1 MDNRHTSRLRVISL
15 FEDLPEAELLRVAQS
30 CVTQSYERHAE
41 ISGAEDAANDVFFV
55 LEGSVRAEEV
65 TVGGREIIFGDIG
78 VGEILGEF
86 SAIDGLPR
94 SSAMIA
100 ITDCVVARM
109 PAEKFLKIVRE
120 NSAVSTRLI
129 RLLVAKIRRMSER
142 VFEVSAFAVRERVR
156 RELLRLAADGT
167 PSGKGVVIRPA
178 PSHYEFAARIGSH
191 REAVTRELNH
201 LEEAKIVAVGRREI
215 RILDLARLQQHG
227 EEE

>member
-129 RLLVAKIRRMSER
+129 KLLVAKIRRMSER
-142 VFEVSAFAVRERVR
+142 VFEVSALA
-156 RELLRLAADGT
+156 LL
-167 PSGKGVVIRPA
+167 
-178 PSHYEFAARIGSH
+178 EARG
-191 REAVTRELNH
+191 
-201 LEEAKIVAVGRREI
+201 G
-215 RILDLARLQQHG
+215 
-227 EEE
+227 